1 MNDPLSFKN
10 AISKTNISDLLI
22 FYLLKNKNPI
32 ILNYFEKISRYQ
44 NIIFNFD
51 EFIIC
56 RLLLFR
62 HLHMSTDMAAFG
74 DLTI

>member
-51 EFIIC
+51 EFIKNLDVDEKEYIKDYSNTN
-56 RLLLFR
+56 LF
-62 HLHMSTDMAAFG
+62 
-74 DLTI
+74 